1 MAAWSRVITT
11 LLLSLIPPAIAGGS
25 AAGQGPSGQ
34 PDLEVF
40 VLDGCP
46 HCEAALE
53 WLEGVRAGRADLDI
67 VVHVVNRDR
76 AARDRLI
83 ALASAR
89 GIAPVGVPAFL
100 MGDRLLTGWQD
111 GETTGAAIL
120 AAMPPPSAGTAP
132 PAPDAPGPPADEVTA
147 PLVGTLSARSLGL
160 PLFTVALGL
169 LDGFNPCA
177 MWALLLILAV
187 LLRLR
192 DRSRMLAIGGTFIA
206 VGGLLYFA
214 FLAAWL
220 ELFLLVGFSR
230 PLQAGLGLVALAIGG
245 LNLKDVVA
253 FRRGPSLGIPDA
265 AKPGI
270 YARVRR
276 VLTAP
281 TLPLA
286 LAAVALLSMVVN
298 MVELLC
304 TAGLPALYTHV
315 LGSYELGRPAY
326 YGYLLLYVAAYMLD
340 DGLVLALATV
350 TLRGSRL
357 QERAGRWLK
366 LVSGVI
372 MVALGLALLLRPGWL
387 HGLA

>member
-1 MAAWSRVITT
+1 M
-11 LLLSLIPPAIAGGS
+11 AGGP
-25 AAGQGPSGQ
+25 AAGQGPSGR

-46 HCEAALE
+46 HCEAALG
-53 WLEGVRAGRADLDI
+53 WLERVRLERADLDI

-111 GETTGAAIL
+111 SETTGAAIL
-120 AAMPPPSAGTAP
+120 AAMAP
-132 PAPDAPGPPADEVTA
+132 PAPDAPGSPADGVTA

-230 PLQAGLGLVALAIGG
+230 ALQAGLGLAALAIGG

-286 LAAVALLSMVVN
+286 LAAVALLSVVVN
-298 MVELLC
+298 TVELLC
-304 TAGLPALYTHV
+304 TAGLPAVYTHV
-315 LGSYELGRPAY
+315 LGTYELGRPAY

-366 LVSGVI
+366 LVSGLI
-372 MVALGLALLLRPGWL
+372 MVALGLVLLLRPGWL
-387 HGLA
+387 HALA